1 MHRRINDTQI
11 TKKKKFFKNKQNDLY
26 HDMSSFIPLKLGTKQ
41 SNLNSV
47 HLLQAC
53 FISFILLIH

>member
-1 MHRRINDTQI
+1 MILRLP
-11 TKKKKFFKNKQNDLY
+11 KKKKFFKNKQNDLY